1 MAAPW
6 LGRLAGV
13 HVAMTSDQSSE
24 EKGLIAAE
32 FALGLLTGNDLLDA
46 QRLAATDPDFAQ
58 SVVEWEIRLAAM
70 TDELVWE
77 EPNPDLKKAILAD
90 LFPDAKRSPFWQRLW
105 VWQATVAFSLFAL
118 VGVLAFDLTK
128 PSQTNGPLYTAE
140 IVAEAGDFRV
150 VAVVDKSTNRVFLTR
165 TAGAAPEGRILQV
178 WAHGEGEPAISVGLW
193 NAGDTV
199 SLQMPQT
206 IAAVQGVLTLG
217 VSEEP
222 PGGSTTGSPSGRVF
236 GTVDIPSV
244 SATF

>member
-1 MAAPW
+1 
-6 LGRLAGV
+6 
-13 HVAMTSDQSSE
+13 MTSEQSSE
-24 EKGLIAAE
+24 DKDLIAAE
-32 FALGLLTGNDLLDA
+32 FALGLLTGDDLVEA
-46 QRLAATDPDFAQ
+46 QRLAATDADFAK

-70 TDELVWE
+70 TDELAWE
-77 EPNPDLKKAILAD
+77 QPNPALKKAIFAD

-105 VWQATVAFSLFAL
+105 VWQATVAFSLLAL
-118 VGVLAFDLTK
+118 VGVLAFDFNK
-128 PSQTNGPLYTAE
+128 PVETSGPLYTAQ
-140 IVAEAGDFRV
+140 IVSESGDFRV
-150 VAVVDKSTNRVFLTR
+150 VAVVDKSTNQVFLTR

-193 NAGDTV
+193 SAGDTI
-199 SLQMPQT
+199 SLPMPQT